1 MDSGHSPGLPPFG
14 RLSSWSPRNTTFSPS
29 LFGFFSQL
37 RFGKADLSVRMQV
50 RDSRGRRVGRCK
62 EWAKVVGDDQVDA
75 RVLAMR
81 HKDLPYVPKLQK
93 ATKPERVMTY
103 RSALLTCQLMSPHIH
118 LYPYHFPFALGC
130 IQCHQGKNQ
139 EQESMLSPVSSTYG
153 LHVSIDIMRFVFS
166 KQCVLFLS
174 LSAVTLTRGTV

>member
-1 MDSGHSPGLPPFG
+1 MISGMRTLLPLC
-14 RLSSWSPRNTTFSPS
+14 LSLS
-29 LFGFFSQL
+29 FSQL
-37 RFGKADLSVRMQV
+37 RFIKADLSVRVQV

-103 RSALLTCQLMSPHIH
+103 RSVLLCEL
-118 LYPYHFPFALGC
+118 
-130 IQCHQGKNQ
+130 
-139 EQESMLSPVSSTYG
+139 V
-153 LHVSIDIMRFVFS
+153 
-166 KQCVLFLS
+166 
-174 LSAVTLTRGTV
+174 